1 MKLIEVTIHNIRS
14 VKHSTFELSDYSMLI
29 GENNAGKTNIF
40 MALRLFYENGVKYR
54 KDVDFP
60 KFANSKSESW
70 VELAFKVTE
79 REHKTLKDQYK
90 TKERILR
97 VRRYF
102 KANDTNMVKSSQ
114 SNIYAYESGELS
126 NNLFYGARNVSKGK
140 LGNVLYIPATGKTN
154 ETLKLS
160 GSSPFRDILNL
171 IMKRAVLKSSA
182 FESLNDAFQMFDNN
196 FREESSVEGLSV
208 KSLVRDINA
217 EIHGWGVDFNISID
231 QISPEEIVKT
241 LLSYQ
246 FKDNSLNA
254 EDIDIDSYG
263 QGFQRHVIYSLIK
276 LSAKYTLESNNIKK
290 DFTPDFNLIL
300 FEEPEAFLHPSQQDI
315 LYLSLQTLSLGESDQ
330 VIVSSHSPH
339 FVSKQ
344 ISHLTGIVRLLKDS
358 HGVTRTFQVNQD
370 MLTKILDGNI
380 GLYKRFCECL
390 NSNEINDEI
399 KKIIK
404 KREFGDVEPDFQQK
418 LDEEGIKYFLWL
430 DSERSSMFFAKKVLI
445 CEGATEKIFFDYM
458 FDEHWREFRERH
470 VYVLDAEGK
479 FSIHRYIALL
489 SALGIDHSV
498 LYDSDQNNGIHEIVN
513 SFLESQTTDFTKK
526 IDFFDRDLE
535 NFLEIESPSQS
546 RKKPLNVMMKYFS
559 GNISSKKLCQLKE
572 KLEEL

>member
-208 KSLVRDINA
+208 KSLVRDINS

-559 GNISSKKLCQLKE
+559 GNISTKKLCQLKE